1 METIHS
7 DEAAELAED
16 GFKEVATAI
25 VNDYDS
31 RAMPL
36 PEAEEFGPE
45 FKKWVKVMMVLSH
58 PTVKHSDRGTIKND
72 PPLGL

>member
-1 METIHS
+1 METINS

-31 RAMPL
+31 RVMPL

-45 FKKWVKVMMVLSH
+45 FKKWVKVMVMYD
-58 PTVKHSDRGTIKND
+58 TT
-72 PPLGL
+72 